1 LKPVAFNVVNQA
13 IADVGSVTRQNRNY
27 VRLQTHTHDLKRPN
41 VRETQEPLSTCCR
54 RPLMHRFSRRNIKP
68 SRNRSHRCITSLMVL
83 GVVTSAKQ
91 GVRLTD
97 ARRQIRSFDEKI
109 SVMGM
114 RFRFALR
121 FPRLMPPG
129 VRPTMS
135 RLWAA
140 ASDVRRLLAQEA
152 QAKVSS

>member
-1 LKPVAFNVVNQA
+1 
-13 IADVGSVTRQNRNY
+13 
-27 VRLQTHTHDLKRPN
+27 
-41 VRETQEPLSTCCR
+41 
-54 RPLMHRFSRRNIKP
+54 
-68 SRNRSHRCITSLMVL
+68 MVL